1 MAAAEAEAEPKL
13 QYAVIN
19 SYQGAF
25 GPPTLGH
32 YQAMKFAAKA
42 MLRDF
47 PDKNILMLFMP
58 TAAGSAKPHLALTQ
72 KERIDALTVYC
83 KKLKE
88 EFKDAPIEFEASRIE
103 YDIYK
108 STKSTATISTLTKLK
123 NLYPNATLCL
133 TMGLDN
139 LFDLPYWK
147 DSHTYKEYTTDI
159 YISLR
164 DFTDEEKTKLRVT
177 DKKLDDDKTSIYFT
191 KDKPSWSQGSIE
203 KFITNTPTITYHSI
217 GKPAPTS
224 SSMLRYILRMLDTNT
239 SGKSTEQ
246 LKSAFFNLTS
256 IPYDSPSAEPWQKML
271 KDFKSESIAK
281 DPSLLQELERGLFF
295 GTESLASKGFNP
307 SGAPAFLGGARSTPS
322 NRMATAHRY
331 ESTVK
336 GTMAWANSELEHV
349 GRIASVKDKDLQYSY
364 ALSTVNGMAH
374 LHDALL
380 ELARDPS
387 YNHEYPEIA
396 RTHNEVVR
404 VMKHLIREYKINLN
418 TIRAFNT
425 RKVLS
430 DFSYLK
436 YKGTHKSKKATKA
449 KKSSKRRSTR
459 RS

>member
-1 MAAAEAEAEPKL
+1 MAAEPTPG
-13 QYAVIN
+13 YENVAW
-19 SYQGAF
+19 F
-25 GPPTLGH
+25 GGSFSPPTIMH
-32 YQAMKFAAKA
+32 YEIAKKIGKYLATKHETARVCIIPTSSGTGKESVSEACISTDNRIRLCQAMVDELNKDKA
-42 MLRDF
+42 DNIDF
-47 PDKNILMLFMP
+47 QLETYETTQATLNRIGKPYVPSKISLDIFKQTYNPTTLYFVQGQDAIMDIANNKWFESKALLTIPDQILMFPRGAGVITPELASGLKTEIGHSLKNP
-58 TAAGSAKPHLALTQ
+58 SKPWNENPATDSEITAILSKTTIIEGSAS
-72 KERIDALTVYC
+72 EISSSEVR
-83 KKLKE
+83 KL
-88 EFKDAPIEFEASRIE
+88 IR
-103 YDIYK
+103 
-108 STKSTATISTLTKLK
+108 T
-123 NLYPNATLCL
+123 
-133 TMGLDN
+133 G
-139 LFDLPYWK
+139 
-147 DSHTYKEYTTDI
+147 KEYTHLLHPTVDAALEKMNPTP
-159 YISLR
+159 YATR
-164 DFTDEEKTKLRVT
+164 DACEKPV
-177 DKKLDDDKTSIYFT
+177 
-191 KDKPSWSQGSIE
+191 
-203 KFITNTPTITYHSI
+203 
-217 GKPAPTS
+217 
-224 SSMLRYILRMLDTNT
+224 
-239 SGKSTEQ
+239 
-246 LKSAFFNLTS
+246 
-256 IPYDSPSAEPWQKML
+256 
-271 KDFKSESIAK
+271 AK
-281 DPSLLQELERGLFF
+281 GGPLE
-295 GTESLASKGFNP
+295 
-307 SGAPAFLGGARSTPS
+307 GGARSTPS

-396 RTHNEVVR
+396 RTHNQVVR

>member
-1 MAAAEAEAEPKL
+1 MAAAEAEAEPE
-13 QYAVIN
+13 YAVVN

-32 YQAMKFAAKA
+32 YQAMLFAAKA
-42 MLRDF
+42 TAEDF
-47 PDKNILMLFMP
+47 PNGKILMLFMP
-58 TAAGSAKPHLALTQ
+58 TAASSSKKHLEPTQ
-72 KERIDALTVYC
+72 DERIDALTVYC
-83 KKLKE
+83 DMLKAE
-88 EFKDAPIEFEASRIE
+88 VNDPRIEFEASRIE

-108 STKSTATISTLTKLK
+108 STKSTATILTLEKLSK
-123 NLYPNATLCL
+123 LYPKATLCL

-224 SSMLRYILRMLDTNT
+224 SSMLRYVLRMLNT
-239 SGKSTEQ
+239 DKPPKTKDE
-246 LKSAFFNLTS
+246 LKTAFYKLTS
-256 IPYDSPSAEPWQKML
+256 INYDDDSAQPWKNML
-271 KDFKSESIAK
+271 KGAVLDNLAK
-281 DPSLLQELERGLFF
+281 DPSLLQELENGGFF
-295 GTESLASKGFNP
+295 VSDAS
-307 SGAPAFLGGARSTPS
+307 GGARSTPS

-349 GRIASVKDKDLQYSY
+349 GRIAAVKDADLQYSY

-374 LHDALL
+374 LRDALL
-380 ELARDPS
+380 ELASDRS
-387 YNHEYPEIA
+387 YNNEYPEIA
-396 RTHNEVVR
+396 RTHNQVVR

-436 YKGTHKSKKATKA
+436 RGKSTRKTKKSKK
-449 KKSSKRRSTR
+449 SKRRSTR

>member
-1 MAAAEAEAEPKL
+1 MAAAEAEAEPE
-13 QYAVIN
+13 YAVVN

-32 YQAMKFAAKA
+32 YQAMKFAAEA

-47 PDKNILMLFMP
+47 PNKNILMLFMP
-58 TAAGSAKPHLALTQ
+58 TAAGSAKPHLVLT
-72 KERIDALTVYC
+72 KDERIDALTVYC

-108 STKSTATISTLTKLK
+108 STKSTATILTLEKLSK
-123 NLYPNATLCL
+123 LYPKATLCL

-224 SSMLRYILRMLDTNT
+224 SSMLRYVLRMLNT
-239 SGKSTEQ
+239 DKPPKTKDE
-246 LKSAFFNLTS
+246 LKTAFYKLTS
-256 IPYDSPSAEPWQKML
+256 INYDDDSAQPWKNML
-271 KDFKSESIAK
+271 KGAVLDNLAK
-281 DPSLLQELERGLFF
+281 DPSLLQELENGGFF
-295 GTESLASKGFNP
+295 VSDAS
-307 SGAPAFLGGARSTPS
+307 GGARSTPS

-349 GRIASVKDKDLQYSY
+349 GRIAAVKDADLQYSY

-374 LHDALL
+374 LRDALL
-380 ELARDPS
+380 ELASDRS
-387 YNHEYPEIA
+387 YNNEYPEIA
-396 RTHNEVVR
+396 RTHNQVVR

-436 YKGTHKSKKATKA
+436 RGKSTRKTKKSKK
-449 KKSSKRRSTR
+449 SKRRSTR